1 MNNFPTTFTLVD
13 PDLFNDEYEIDHFI
27 HGQTAK
33 NTLLGNKYS
42 LGVFKRFLWN
52 FERGKTDDQK
62 ETLALPMK
70 WARDSTAFSCGFV
83 LH

>member
-13 PDLFNDEYEIDHFI
+13 SDLFNDENEIDHFI

-42 LGVFKRFLWN
+42 LGVFKRFC
-52 FERGKTDDQK
+52 
-62 ETLALPMK
+62 ETLNEVRPMIK
-70 WARDSTAFSCGFV
+70 KKP
-83 LH
+83 LHCL

>member
-42 LGVFKRFLWN
+42 LGVFKRFL
-52 FERGKTDDQK
+52 
-62 ETLALPMK
+62 
-70 WARDSTAFSCGFV
+70 
-83 LH
+83 